1 MIIKV
6 LFTLLFVCFSGI
18 AVSMIM
24 DITKKK
30 RTKLS
35 FKEALD
41 LTNLPVVTFF
51 CKGKKLNFVLDSG
64 ATHSVINTSVVE
76 DLALDVE
83 KFTDFEGIGINTAS
97 GSILLDTYVRMPLQY
112 DNKRIFDET
121 LLVIDMT
128 EQFNNTKQSTGVTLH
143 GLLGSDFF
151 SKNKFIIDYDLL
163 AAYTK

>member
-1 MIIKV
+1 MIIKILFIIAFV
-6 LFTLLFVCFSGI
+6 LLISVLVT
-18 AVSMIM
+18 MWE
-24 DITKKK
+24 DIKRAKK
-30 RTKLS
+30 TKLS

-83 KFTDFEGIGINTAS
+83 KFTDFDGIGINTAS
-97 GSILLDTYVRMPLQY
+97 GSILLNSYVRMSLQY

-151 SKNKFIIDYDLL
+151 SKNKFIIDYDIL
-163 AAYTK
+163 AAYVK